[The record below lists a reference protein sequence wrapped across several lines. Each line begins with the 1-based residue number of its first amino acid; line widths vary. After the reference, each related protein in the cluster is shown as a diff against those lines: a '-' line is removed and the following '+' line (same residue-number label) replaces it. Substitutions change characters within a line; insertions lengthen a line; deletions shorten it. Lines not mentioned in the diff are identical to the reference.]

1 MCSRYKKYLQAFCYK
16 GLIEH
21 KNFVLTLCSM
31 VSFFVLTKQTFS
43 DFVLNTLYFVLN
55 TLYFVLNFPFLYS
68 MKFNKSLF
76 FNNLYKFKYFEY
88 NEYNKKQIYFKFVF
102 LFGYKLYIKKAFHTV
117 LYKMPFKR
125 FGVLFAVFFQVVNH
139 VTKRGRI

>member
-1 MCSRYKKYLQAFCYK
+1 MCSRHKKYLQALCHK

-55 TLYFVLNFPFLYS
+55 TLYFVLNILYFVLNFPFLYS

-76 FNNLYKFKYFEY
+76 FKYLYKFKYFEY
-88 NEYNKKQIYFKFVF
+88 NEYNKKQIYFKFIF
-102 LFGYKLYIKKAFHTV
+102 LFGQKLYIKKHFIQYCTKCLLNV
-117 LYKMPFKR
+117 LRYYSPSSSR
-125 FGVLFAVFFQVVNH
+125 W
-139 VTKRGRI
+139 